1 MSNCGC
7 LLELIQQCD
16 FTFRIHSTCVVFM
29 GICVTPKLP
38 KVGLVQIYLGQ
49 GSLNPYFT
57 NGDALSICLLN
68 FSPYPQILGHYTTAF
83 QNFFSDLL
91 T

>member
-29 GICVTPKLP
+29 GYLCDPKTAKSWSGTDLPGPGVTEPLFHKW
-38 KVGLVQIYLGQ
+38 
-49 GSLNPYFT
+49 
-57 NGDALSICLLN
+57 
-68 FSPYPQILGHYTTAF
+68 
-83 QNFFSDLL
+83 
-91 T
+91 